1 MSLDELLRNRIIQRI
16 KPDKKLAKRNLKI
29 ASRDLTAAKHLLSQE
44 NYDWT
49 LSIAYN
55 AMLQAGRAL
64 MFLEGYRPSTQFG
77 HIAVVR
83 YLRAAFREQITER
96 IIDVFDQMR
105 RKRHRAVYEAVDIV
119 SRSEAEN
126 ATRWAHE
133 FVNKAKEIVSRQG
146 NREYC

>member
-1 MSLDELLRNRIIQRI
+1 MSLDELLRDRIIQRI
-16 KPDKKLAKRNLKI
+16 RPNKKIAKRNLRI
-29 ASRDLTAAKHLLSQE
+29 ASRDLRAAKHLLAEE
-44 NYDWT
+44 NYDWA

-64 MFLEGYRPSTQFG
+64 MFLKGFRPSTQFG

-83 YLRAAFREQITER
+83 YLRVAFGEQLTER

-119 SRSEAEN
+119 SRNEAQN
-126 ATRWAHE
+126 ATKWASE
-133 FVNKAKEIVSRQG
+133 FVNKVKEVVKQ
-146 NREYC
+146 E